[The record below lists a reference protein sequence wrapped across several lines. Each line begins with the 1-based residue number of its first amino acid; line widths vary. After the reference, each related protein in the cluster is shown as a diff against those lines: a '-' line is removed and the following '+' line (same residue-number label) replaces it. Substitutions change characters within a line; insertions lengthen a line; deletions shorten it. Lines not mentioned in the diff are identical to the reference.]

1 MEEMLSGA
9 QEGAIK
15 AMQLTQSQE
24 TLKFNDHAFIQASA
38 LLVRASALALDRPS
52 AATVQ

>member
-9 QEGAIK
+9 QEGALK

-24 TLKFNDHAFIQASA
+24 TLKFNDRAFIQASA
-38 LLVRASALALDRPS
+38 VSNGFKRVYSS
-52 AATVQ
+52 K